1 MECVKDFLVNRYNT
15 AVNCRYIQIYSMK
28 LFLYYISKSSVFRHW
43 PSKLVNFGITKGRRR
58 KSIDV
63 WEYMFI
69 GIIIE
74 SDVWSSFD
82 LFLQNTNNLVH
93 LEMNLFFRAILK
105 KVRHLVWQGIYRQRW
120 KTSWMLCNPRRCWD
134 ILRHLGSLIYFVRPF
149 CTIKN
154 VSIFS

>member
-1 MECVKDFLVNRYNT
+1 ME
-15 AVNCRYIQIYSMK
+15 
-28 LFLYYISKSSVFRHW
+28 LFLYCMNKSSVFRHW

-58 KSIDV
+58 KSIDG

-82 LFLQNTNNLVH
+82 LFLQNISNLVH

-105 KVRHLVWQGIYRQRW
+105 KVQHLVSQGIYRQRW
-120 KTSWMLCNPRRCWD
+120 KTSWMLCNPRWCWD
-134 ILRHLGSLIYFVRPF
+134 ILRHLGSLIYFFKPF
-149 CTIKN
+149 CTTKN

>member
-28 LFLYYISKSSVFRHW
+28 LFLYYINKSSVFRHW
-43 PSKLVNFGITKGRRR
+43 PSKLVNFGIMKGRRR

-93 LEMNLFFRAILK
+93 LEMNLFFRVILK

-120 KTSWMLCNPRRCWD
+120 KTSWMLCNPRWCWD